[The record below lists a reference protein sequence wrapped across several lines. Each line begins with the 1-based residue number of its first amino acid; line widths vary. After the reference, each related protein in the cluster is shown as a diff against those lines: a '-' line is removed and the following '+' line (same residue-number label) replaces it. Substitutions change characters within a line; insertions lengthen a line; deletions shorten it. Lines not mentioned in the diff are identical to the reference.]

1 MIGGVQMTVEMT
13 RSWWMLGKASSSQ
26 SPIASKRLF
35 GSTLSVDCQSVFHLR
50 TSFSRDLE
58 NEMSFSQHAFYFI
71 IKLWPDKFENFPKRG
86 GVATP
91 STLPLDPPLHG
102 HRSKSTS
109 FSDTGGS
116 GRRKPEFSG
125 LIRSGNHEFFESP
138 SQGSPWDDPK
148 YVCVPRLL
156 KGTPFPFPFKRLPRR
171 LLKGRQSGKCC
182 YQI

>member
-50 TSFSRDLE
+50 TSFSRDLG

-86 GVATP
+86 GGGGGATP
-91 STLPLDPPLHG
+91 PTLPLDPPLNEWSVFV
-102 HRSKSTS
+102 RNRTEVLAYLALN
-109 FSDTGGS
+109 
-116 GRRKPEFSG
+116 PV
-125 LIRSGNHEFFESP
+125 N
-138 SQGSPWDDPK
+138 
-148 YVCVPRLL
+148 VCINIWMSSHCSSIPVVLMSR
-156 KGTPFPFPFKRLPRR
+156 T
-171 LLKGRQSGKCC
+171 CC
-182 YQI
+182 KM